1 MCIRLGKKHFQY
13 VGTDGLNKLKYEK
26 DKRTGR
32 PLDQMYRV
40 RLLNAHTCLR
50 DVYFNPQNNCSEG
63 INKRLTPAKQK
74 LYDKLD
80 KYFDRTSTGK

>member
-13 VGTDGLNKLKYEK
+13 VGSDGLKRQKYEK
-26 DKRTGR
+26 DTRTGR
-32 PLDQMYRV
+32 PLDTMYRV

-50 DVYFNPQNNCSEG
+50 DVYWNPQNNAPEG

-80 KYFDRTSTGK
+80 KYFDRTSSGK